1 MAPALQPA
9 AHALRQVSEEL
20 PALLATLG
28 DAEAW
33 ARPGGSAP
41 IGFHALHLAGSLDR
55 LCAYARGE
63 TLNAAHLAAYAEENA
78 AAETRP
84 PFARVRDLVERTL
97 RAALAQVEATPEG
110 ALGEPREVGRAKLP
124 STVLG
129 VLAHSAEHTV
139 RHAGQIATL
148 ARVVRGAPGSAGRTA
163 EEIAASLGLAP
174 HPEGGLYREWHRSSQ
189 RVDAGDGRGGRA
201 AMTSIHFLLPRGD
214 RSRWHVLRSD
224 ETWTYLEG
232 APLDLFIV
240 EPNAPAAAAS
250 PSGAARLRL
259 HRLGP
264 DSGFDRG
271 AAVPAGA
278 WQAARSTGE
287 YTLVSCTV
295 APGFEF
301 EDFRLLHDDPA
312 AAARIRAL
320 GPEPATLL

>member
-20 PALLATLG
+20 PPLLATLG

-63 TLNAAHLAAYAEENA
+63 ALSAEHLAAYAEENA

-84 PFARVRDLVERTL
+84 PFARVRELVGRTL
-97 RAALAQVEATPEG
+97 HAALAQVEATPEG
-110 ALGEPREVGRAKLP
+110 VLAEPRAVGRAKLP

-129 VLAHSAEHTV
+129 VLAHGAEHTV

-148 ARVVRGAPGSAGRTA
+148 ARVVRGAPRAAGRSA
-163 EEIAASLGLAP
+163 DVVAASLGLAP
-174 HPEGGLYREWHRSSQ
+174 HPEGGLYREWHRSSH
-189 RVDAGDGRGGRA
+189 RVETGDGRGARA

-232 APLDLFIV
+232 APLDLFVV
-240 EPNAPAAAAS
+240 EPGAAAD
-250 PSGAARLRL
+250 AARLRL
-259 HRLGP
+259 HRLGSE
-264 DSGFDRG
+264 SGLERG
-271 AAVPAGA
+271 AVVPAGA
-278 WQAARSTGE
+278 WQAARSTGS